1 MEVLVM
7 LAITAVVSTLVLQT
21 IRSATANGLRIERH
35 SRATIHDRLDINAL
49 RRTLAGTLIEYA
61 DPGEGFRGTTTEA
74 SGLTAR
80 PMAPG
85 TSPVTA
91 FRLAV
96 ETDTGRARLVY
107 EEGGERYDILTASGA
122 GLTLDYWDGIQESW
136 VPQWPSPDGG
146 VSTQGG
152 DYYAALPQLLRV
164 TAAGAGDVSYQ
175 LVFSLP
181 QTAPPQPRTSDIFGT
196 TP

>member
-1 MEVLVM
+1 M

-49 RRTLAGTLIEYA
+49 RRALAGTLIEYA
-61 DPGEGFRGTTTEA
+61 DPGQGFRGTATEA
-74 SGLTAR
+74 TGLTAR

-85 TSPVTA
+85 ASTLATY
-91 FRLAV
+91 RLV
-96 ETDTGRARLVY
+96 IETEAGRTRLVY
-107 EEGGERYDILTASGA
+107 EEGGERYDILTANGA
-122 GLTLDYWDGIQESW
+122 ELTLDYWDETAGNW
-136 VPQWPSPDGG
+136 VSQWQG
-146 VSTQGG
+146 VAASTPAGQQR
-152 DYYAALPQLLRV
+152 DYYAALPRLVRL
-164 TAAGAGDVSYQ
+164 TATGTGEAPYQ

-181 QTAPPQPRTSDIFGT
+181 QTAPPQPRTRDIFGT

>member
-35 SRATIHDRLDINAL
+35 SRATIHDRLDTNAL
-49 RRTLAGTLIEYA
+49 RRALAGTLIEYA
-61 DPGEGFRGTTTEA
+61 DPGQGFRGTSTEA

-85 TSPVTA
+85 SSPVTA
-91 FRLAV
+91 YRLAV
-96 ETDTGRARLVY
+96 ETDAGRARLVY
-107 EEGGERYDILTASGA
+107 EEGEERYDILTANGA
-122 GLTLDYWDGIQESW
+122 ELTLDYWDGTQESW
-136 VPQWPSPDGG
+136 VSQWPGPAARLPG
-146 VSTQGG
+146 Q
-152 DYYAALPQLLRV
+152 DYYAALPPLVRL
-164 TAAGAGDVSYQ
+164 TAAGNGETPYQ
-175 LVFSLP
+175 LIFSLP

>member
-1 MEVLVM
+1 M

-49 RRTLAGTLIEYA
+49 RRALAGTLIEYA
-61 DPGEGFRGTTTEA
+61 DPGQGFRGTTTEA
-74 SGLTAR
+74 SGLTAQ

-85 TSPVTA
+85 SPAVTA
-91 FRLAV
+91 YRLSIENDA
-96 ETDTGRARLVY
+96 GRPRLVY
-107 EEGGERYDILTASGA
+107 EEGEERYVILTADGA
-122 GLTLDYWDGIQESW
+122 ELTLDYWDGTREVWIS
-136 VPQWPSPDGG
+136 QWPGTTGSSAPL
-146 VSTQGG
+146 QEQI
-152 DYYAALPQLLRV
+152 YYTALPRLVRL
-164 TAAGAGDVSYQ
+164 TAAGSDETPYE
-175 LVFSLP
+175 LVFNLP